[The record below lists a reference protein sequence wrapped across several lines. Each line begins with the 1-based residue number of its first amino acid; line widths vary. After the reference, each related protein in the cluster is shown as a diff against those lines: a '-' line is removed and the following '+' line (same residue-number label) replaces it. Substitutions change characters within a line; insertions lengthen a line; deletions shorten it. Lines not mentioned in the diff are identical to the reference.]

1 MSGEAW
7 QSLEDAESIP
17 SAMPVQDAVL
27 LDADLDPVLLPG
39 GDLEVRWGVR
49 SMDCAD
55 CAMKAT
61 RAIDR
66 LPNVK
71 TAKVSA
77 TDGSVTIGLDLEQG
91 PLHRVNSVLTAIG
104 FPPDSEE
111 MVINAPGYEAAQ
123 HRFGGPRGLARTLR
137 SQPGI
142 LDAWVEANGQV
153 LIQLPST
160 DAPELAAA
168 RDDALGRLFGR
179 SYQLAPMS
187 SARLRPDQWRLIGAA
202 TAIPMLLVLAV
213 LGWTEPGLL
222 ETIPVQIFAA
232 VAVAIGG
239 FQMAREALASV
250 IHRPMNFQVLT
261 TLATIGAAILGE
273 WTEALLVVTLVA
285 VAKHME
291 QEAMNQARAAMQGG
305 LDRLPAQARRVN
317 RIQTTGLGAIS
328 VAAVAPTGPAA
339 VPKVGGTEI
348 VSTALLLKGDHIEVR
363 SGELIPA
370 DGILLRGKGTID
382 RSPLTGESIPIDLV
396 EGEFVEAGLVL
407 TKGPVTLN
415 VEATGDA
422 TRLAG
427 LMDAAATY
435 RDRPPRIHSAI
446 ERFTAMW
453 IPSVLVGAVLLG
465 FLVMLGTIPT
475 DAEILWL
482 AGMKVTLLLW
492 VVACP
497 CALLLAAP
505 MPHAAA
511 LSILASNGA
520 IARRGDII
528 ERAGSIDLALL
539 DKTGTLTAGKPRLT
553 EIITPPRQSEDVA
566 LRLAAGLEQ
575 SSNHP
580 YAVAILERLESS
592 SLSPIRITSIE
603 DIDGG
608 VIGTASGRSVG
619 ILRADATLADPTFL
633 RHASIDAAW
642 EGIRPT
648 GDGASVVVRDSKVI
662 ALLRFMHD
670 DVHDTVP
677 EMIAA
682 CAAMNIPVEIL
693 SGDHPDAVRAFA
705 ERVGLDVNMAH
716 GGLTPEQKVGIVQQ
730 RSEER
735 KPMMVGDGFNDA
747 AALAAS
753 DLGVAIGSGEK
764 VNIEAAD
771 VLVPADDPII
781 VTELLRVARKCQQV
795 VNQNLII
802 SVGVTAIL
810 VASVLLG
817 ANEALWI
824 NVLIHELSA
833 LVVIFNGLQITSASN
848 LTTIIGR
855 ILKSLWEETAIA
867 IRLLLSRYL
876 PTTGDIGRMEVGV
889 A

>member
-17 SAMPVQDAVL
+17 SSMPVQDAVL

-187 SARLRPDQWRLIGAA
+187 SARLRPDQWRLVGAA
-202 TAIPMLLVLAV
+202 AAIPMLLVLAV

-232 VAVAIGG
+232 TAVVIGG
-239 FQMAREALASV
+239 FQMAREAWASV

-291 QEAMNQARAAMQGG
+291 QEAMDQARAAMQGG

-317 RIQTTGLGAIS
+317 RIQATGLGIIS
-328 VAAVAPTGPAA
+328 VGAVAPTGPVA
-339 VPKVGGTEI
+339 VPKADGTEL

-382 RSPLTGESIPIDLV
+382 RSPLTGESIPIDLE

-407 TKGPVTLN
+407 TKGPVTLE

-475 DAEILWL
+475 DAENLWL

-511 LSILASNGA
+511 LAILASNGA

-592 SLSPIRITSIE
+592 SLSPTRISSIE

-642 EGIRPT
+642 ESIRPT

-867 IRLLLSRYL
+867 IGLLLSRYL
-876 PTTGDIGRMEVGV
+876 PTTGDTGRMEVGV

>member
-1 MSGEAW
+1 
-7 QSLEDAESIP
+7 
-17 SAMPVQDAVL
+17 
-27 LDADLDPVLLPG
+27 
-39 GDLEVRWGVR
+39 
-49 SMDCAD
+49 
-55 CAMKAT
+55 
-61 RAIDR
+61 
-66 LPNVK
+66 
-71 TAKVSA
+71 
-77 TDGSVTIGLDLEQG
+77 
-91 PLHRVNSVLTAIG
+91 
-104 FPPDSEE
+104 
-111 MVINAPGYEAAQ
+111 
-123 HRFGGPRGLARTLR
+123 
-137 SQPGI
+137 
-142 LDAWVEANGQV
+142 
-153 LIQLPST
+153 
-160 DAPELAAA
+160 
-168 RDDALGRLFGR
+168 
-179 SYQLAPMS
+179 
-187 SARLRPDQWRLIGAA
+187 
-202 TAIPMLLVLAV
+202 MLLVLAV

-232 VAVAIGG
+232 TAVVIGG
-239 FQMAREALASV
+239 FQMAREAWASV

-291 QEAMNQARAAMQGG
+291 QEAMDQARAAMQGG

-317 RIQTTGLGAIS
+317 RIQATGLGIIS
-328 VAAVAPTGPAA
+328 VGAVAPTGPVA
-339 VPKVGGTEI
+339 VPKADGTEL

-382 RSPLTGESIPIDLV
+382 RSPLTGESIPIDLE

-407 TKGPVTLN
+407 TKGPVTLE

-475 DAEILWL
+475 DAENLWL

-505 MPHAAA
+505 MPHAGA
-511 LSILASNGA
+511 LAILASNGA

-592 SLSPIRITSIE
+592 SLSPTRISSIE

-642 EGIRPT
+642 ESIRPT

-677 EMIAA
+677 EMIGL
-682 CAAMNIPVEIL
+682 CRHEHPC
-693 SGDHPDAVRAFA
+693 GDPFR
-705 ERVGLDVNMAH
+705 
-716 GGLTPEQKVGIVQQ
+716 
-730 RSEER
+730 
-735 KPMMVGDGFNDA
+735 
-747 AALAAS
+747 
-753 DLGVAIGSGEK
+753 
-764 VNIEAAD
+764 
-771 VLVPADDPII
+771 
-781 VTELLRVARKCQQV
+781 
-795 VNQNLII
+795 
-802 SVGVTAIL
+802 
-810 VASVLLG
+810 
-817 ANEALWI
+817 
-824 NVLIHELSA
+824 
-833 LVVIFNGLQITSASN
+833 
-848 LTTIIGR
+848 
-855 ILKSLWEETAIA
+855 
-867 IRLLLSRYL
+867 
-876 PTTGDIGRMEVGV
+876 
-889 A
+889 

>member
-475 DAEILWL
+475 DAENLWL

>member
-475 DAEILWL
+475 DAENLWL

-592 SLSPIRITSIE
+592 SLSPTRITSIE

-771 VLVPADDPII
+771 VLVPTDDPII

>member
-7 QSLEDAESIP
+7 QSLEDTESIP

-39 GDLEVRWGVR
+39 GDLEVRWAVR

-202 TAIPMLLVLAV
+202 AAIPMLLVLAV

-317 RIQTTGLGAIS
+317 RIQTTDLGAIS
-328 VAAVAPTGPAA
+328 VAAVAPTGPLA
-339 VPKVGGTEI
+339 VPKADGTEL

-407 TKGPVTLN
+407 TKGPVILN

-453 IPSVLVGAVLLG
+453 IPSVTVGAVLLG

-475 DAEILWL
+475 DAENLWL

-592 SLSPIRITSIE
+592 SLSPTRITSIE

-642 EGIRPT
+642 ESIRPT

-867 IRLLLSRYL
+867 IGLLLSRYL
-876 PTTGDIGRMEVGV
+876 PTTGDTGRMEVGV

>member
-187 SARLRPDQWRLIGAA
+187 SARLRPDQWRLVGAA
-202 TAIPMLLVLAV
+202 GAIPMLLVLAV

-232 VAVAIGG
+232 TAVVIGG
-239 FQMAREALASV
+239 FQMAREAWASV

-291 QEAMNQARAAMQGG
+291 QEAMDQARAAMQGG

-317 RIQTTGLGAIS
+317 RIQATGLGIIS
-328 VAAVAPTGPAA
+328 VGAVAPTGPVA
-339 VPKVGGTEI
+339 VPKADGTEL

-382 RSPLTGESIPIDLV
+382 RSPLTGESIPIDLE

-407 TKGPVTLN
+407 TKGPVTLE

-475 DAEILWL
+475 DAENLWL

-511 LSILASNGA
+511 LAILASNGA

-592 SLSPIRITSIE
+592 SLSPTRISSIE

-642 EGIRPT
+642 ESIRPT

-867 IRLLLSRYL
+867 IGLLLSRYL
-876 PTTGDIGRMEVGV
+876 PTTGDTGRMEVGV

>member
-7 QSLEDAESIP
+7 QSLEDTESIP

-39 GDLEVRWGVR
+39 GDLEVRWAVR

-202 TAIPMLLVLAV
+202 AAIPMLLVLAV

-317 RIQTTGLGAIS
+317 RIQTTDLGAIS
-328 VAAVAPTGPAA
+328 VAAAAPTGPLA
-339 VPKVGGTEI
+339 VPKADGTEL

-407 TKGPVTLN
+407 TKGPVILN

-453 IPSVLVGAVLLG
+453 IPSVTVGAVLLG

-475 DAEILWL
+475 DAENLWL

-592 SLSPIRITSIE
+592 SLSPTRITSIE

-642 EGIRPT
+642 ESIRPT

-867 IRLLLSRYL
+867 IGLLLSRYL
-876 PTTGDIGRMEVGV
+876 PTTGDTGRMEVGV